1 MKKLYLIT
9 LFTFVCSLQ
18 HQAYA
23 AENLF
28 GDEEDSLLVQQIADQ
43 PAENTNN
50 ATISSFLSTRIPEAV
65 ATNINKAE
73 KVFCYTVDYAPA
85 DYMGYMID
93 GLAVK
98 GSCGELSEN
107 GKELIKESLL
117 QNGTAF
123 STNIDNCQIVP
134 KIMLRYIYGPDH
146 TDILLSAPCHSIT
159 FFHGRDIVTINAA
172 PGAKIMEKITEAYGK
187 LEEKYLSPA
196 LLNQM
201 VANGQITTQS
211 QKEIVRKL
219 SPTEAPVK
227 KWQKEAPQQNNSQ
240 AQQPKLKGWNKI
252 R

>member
-1 MKKLYLIT
+1 MKKLCLIA
-9 LFTFVCSLQ
+9 LLSLACSAQNKVL
-18 HQAYA
+18 A

-28 GDEEDSLLVQQIADQ
+28 GDEEDSVLAQQVADV
-43 PAENTNN
+43 PVETNS
-50 ATISSFLSTRIPEAV
+50 ATISSFLSTRIPESA
-65 ATNINKAE
+65 AININKAE

-85 DYMGYMID
+85 DYSGYMID

-107 GKELIKESLL
+107 GKQLIKESLI
-117 QNGTAF
+117 QNSAAF
-123 STNIDNCQIVP
+123 STSIDNCQIVP

-146 TDILLSAPCHSIT
+146 TDVLLSAPCYSLT
-159 FFHGRDIVTINAA
+159 FFHGRDIMTINAA
-172 PGAKIMEKITEAYGK
+172 PGAKIMEKIVDAYDK

-201 VANGQITTQS
+201 IANGQITTQS

-227 KWQKEAPQQNNSQ
+227 KWQKETPQKDASQ
-240 AQQPKLKGWNKI
+240 AKQPSLKGWNKI

>member
-1 MKKLYLIT
+1 MKKLCLI
-9 LFTFVCSLQ
+9 LLLSLACSAQ
-18 HQAYA
+18 NKVYA

-28 GDEEDSLLVQQIADQ
+28 GDEEDSVLAQQAADV
-43 PAENTNN
+43 PVETKS
-50 ATISSFLSTRIPEAV
+50 ATISSFLSTRLPES
-65 ATNINKAE
+65 ATININKAE

-85 DYMGYMID
+85 DYNGYMID

-107 GKELIKESLL
+107 GKQLIKESLL
-117 QNGTAF
+117 QNSAAF
-123 STNIDNCQIVP
+123 STALDNCQIAP
-134 KIMLRYIYGPDH
+134 KVMLRYVYGPDY
-146 TDILLSAPCHSIT
+146 TDVLLSAPCHSLT
-159 FFHGRDIVTINAA
+159 FFHGRDIMTVNAA
-172 PGAKIMEKITEAYGK
+172 PGAKIMEKIVEAYGK

-227 KWQKEAPQQNNSQ
+227 KWQKETPQKSESQ
-240 AQQPKLKGWNKI
+240 AQQPSLKGWNRIK
-252 R
+252 